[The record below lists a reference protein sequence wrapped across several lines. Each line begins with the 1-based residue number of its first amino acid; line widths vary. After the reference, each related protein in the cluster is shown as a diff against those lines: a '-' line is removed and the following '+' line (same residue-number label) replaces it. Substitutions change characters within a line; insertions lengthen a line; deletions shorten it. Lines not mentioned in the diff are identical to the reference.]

1 MHKDLEDM
9 FNRHLSKEKKY
20 TDQTKLPVSRLQEF
34 INFMIKVDRQ
44 NSIMTFQ
51 TRLEALQLAG
61 NVCDVQQSL
70 EVAFKQ
76 AGVKL
81 DTVSQK
87 SIKAFDKVANY
98 RHISERLSRLAA
110 SSRFRH
116 LFKSILFRFL
126 DNYAP
131 HVVQG
136 RERFVHAEVQI
147 VTFHRLQRTSPLPR
161 TIGTTKAACYLCNL
175 FLSLHPQYTIS
186 AAHGVI
192 FDAWTIPDVILYS
205 AVDRGELRAIVQSM
219 QEALEARARKR
230 NCRFLQFPIQSGIY
244 HVPSLPSLAGTVI
257 GPAASVETASIST
270 VRTISRTQRAI
281 AISSVDSLREAVA
294 IPLSDRHAESPFETA
309 SQKPLQQCATADEQH
324 SMDKESGLQRK
335 VSLFQGS
342 EVNEETEHRKVIG
355 PGKGSEHHTE
365 AKFDTSTEDRE
376 VSDPDGIL
384 NGSQSDSERVLFTG
398 RPQMRC
404 AIAICPEWPNLH
416 REPEG
421 KATKTLPHDADDG
434 CTSIARRSSDQ
445 SDRLSST
452 SEPMQIQSKII
463 RVSLGEAGQG
473 ARESSGK
480 RSRKKRRRR
489 RHRVQSHPRSRRKD
503 YNISRQ
509 PRSSWNKTYQGSEK
523 RGYIG
528 HGSREKYHSQSSKSR
543 YSFLYSLW
551 RVVRGTQRL
560 FCR

>member
-1 MHKDLEDM
+1 MQK
-9 FNRHLSKEKKY
+9 
-20 TDQTKLPVSRLQEF
+20 
-34 INFMIKVDRQ
+34 
-44 NSIMTFQ
+44 
-51 TRLEALQLAG
+51 
-61 NVCDVQQSL
+61 SL

-87 SIKAFDKVANY
+87 AIKVFDKVANY

-147 VTFHRLQRTSPLPR
+147 VTFHGLQRTSPLPR

-186 AAHGVI
+186 ATHGVI
-192 FDAWTIPDVILYS
+192 FDAWTIPDVSLYS
-205 AVDRGELRAIVQSM
+205 AVDRRELRAIVQSM

-230 NCRFLQFPIQSGIY
+230 NCGFLQFPIKSGIY

-270 VRTISRTQRAI
+270 VRTISRTQRAV

-309 SQKPLQQCATADEQH
+309 SQNPRQQCATADEQH

-335 VSLFQGS
+335 VSLFRGS
-342 EVNEETEHRKVIG
+342 EVNEETEHRKVIE
-355 PGKGSEHHTE
+355 PSKGSEHHTE
-365 AKFDTSTEDRE
+365 AKLDTSTEDRE
-376 VSDPDGIL
+376 DSDPDGIL
-384 NGSQSDSERVLFTG
+384 NSSQNDSERVLFTE

-434 CTSIARRSSDQ
+434 CTSIAHRS
-445 SDRLSST
+445 SDRLSSI
-452 SEPMQIQSKII
+452 SEPMQIQSNII
-463 RVSLGEAGQG
+463 RVSLREADQG

-480 RSRKKRRRR
+480 RPHKKRRRR

-503 YNISRQ
+503 YDISRQ
-509 PRSSWNKTYQGSEK
+509 PRSSRNKTYQGSEK

-560 FCR
+560 FCG